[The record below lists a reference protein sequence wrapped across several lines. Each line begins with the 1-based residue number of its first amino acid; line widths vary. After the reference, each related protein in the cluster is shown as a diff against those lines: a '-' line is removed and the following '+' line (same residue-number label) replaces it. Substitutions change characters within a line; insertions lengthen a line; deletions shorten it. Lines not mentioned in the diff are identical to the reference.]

1 MIRCQVCYSGRAY
14 YKLGTVVCEMCEETA
29 ERDIIAEDNKYLSE
43 RQSFVYAVDKLAKQ
57 CPDYVRVGNIVTY
70 GPLGT

>member
-14 YKLGTVVCEMCEETA
+14 YKLAKVVCERCEETA
-29 ERDIIAEDNKYLSE
+29 ERDIIAEDNKYLSGY
-43 RQSFVYAVDKLAKQ
+43 QAFGYAVDNLAKQ
-57 CPDYVRVGNIVTY
+57 CPQHVRIGNIVTY